1 MARFGKWKSEK
12 GRLSALFI
20 VLASIALV
28 LAAGSVT
35 AALAKRTGFTGTEK
49 RYPEGTSVNG
59 VSISGMTETEAR
71 RALDRTMREMVG
83 AYSVRIVFPDGQ
95 AKPVTLS
102 GERLKAVT
110 DLDEVL
116 KKARGGG
123 EHSLALSFSAYRI
136 RLCLA
141 DIARETATEPEPAR
155 IAFDASFRPG
165 GDRFSIVPG
174 RSGSRLDLEECVRLI
189 SSGETEITAPM
200 EELPSEADAPK
211 LPVLMGG
218 FETSFAEGALSAP
231 NRVFN
236 IVKAAEKVNGSVVP
250 AYAVF
255 SVNEALGPRTDELGW
270 RPAPGLTERGADT
283 ADQPGGG
290 VCQLSTTL
298 FNAALLAD
306 LPIIERQCHSRPIA
320 YAEPGRDA
328 TIDTGSF
335 DLKFKNDTGADI
347 YVFAWADEEGL
358 KLICEI
364 WGVPKTDLTVAI
376 ETELVETVPPSE
388 DEYELDESLPKY
400 ACVEDNPAMTG
411 ARYMTYRVYY
421 RDGVS
426 VRREPAAESEYA
438 MHPRR
443 LRVGRGY
450 YKAIF
455 GKLPGE

>member
-20 VLASIALV
+20 VLASIAFV

-35 AALAKRTGFTGTEK
+35 AALAKRTGFTGRER

-59 VSISGMTETEAR
+59 VSISGMTEAEAR
-71 RALDRTMREMVG
+71 RALDKTMHETVK

-95 AKPVTLS
+95 AEPVTFS
-102 GERLKAVT
+102 GERLKAVA
-110 DLDEVL
+110 DIDEAL
-116 KKARGGG
+116 KEARGGG
-123 EHSLALSFSAYRI
+123 EHAIALSFSAYRI

-141 DIARETATEPEPAR
+141 DIARDTVTEPEPAR
-155 IAFDASFRPG
+155 VAFDASFRPD

-174 RSGSRLDLEECVRLI
+174 RSGSRLDTEECVRLI

-200 EELPSEADAPK
+200 EELPCGEDEPK
-211 LPVLMGG
+211 LPVMLGR

-250 AYAVF
+250 VYAVF
-255 SVNEALGPRTDELGW
+255 SVNEALGPRTKELGW

-283 ADQPGGG
+283 VDQPGGG

-306 LPIIERQCHSRPIA
+306 LPIIERQCHSRPVA

-347 YVFAWADEEGL
+347 YVFAWADEEGS

-376 ETELVETVPPSE
+376 ETELIETVPPAE

-421 RDGVS
+421 RDGVY

-443 LRVGRGY
+443 LRVGSGY